1 MAEGICKSFGGHT
14 ALDQVD
20 LAVGTGS
27 VLALLGPNG
36 AGKTTMV
43 RILATLMRPDA
54 GTATIAGHD
63 LRTDPFGVKRSISL
77 TGQYAAVDDKLTG
90 RENLEMMAQLLR
102 LSRRAARAR
111 AEGAAGR
118 VRSRRTPATGGP
130 PGTPAACGAAWTS
143 PSACSSEAAAAV
155 PRRTDH
161 RAGPAQPRAAVE
173 HGPAPG
179 RSRGSRSC

>member
-14 ALDQVD
+14 ALDHVD
-20 LAVGTGS
+20 LAVETGS

-63 LRTDPFGVKRSISL
+63 LRTDPFGVKQSISL
-77 TGQYAAVDDKLTG
+77 TGQFAAVDEKLTG

-102 LSRRAARAR
+102 LSRMRGPGPGDGDCWPSSISPTR
-111 AEGAAGR
+111 
-118 VRSRRTPATGGP
+118 ATGGP
-130 PGTPAACGAAWTS
+130 PSTPAACGGAWTW
-143 PSACSSEAAAAV
+143 PSA
-155 PRRTDH
+155 
-161 RAGPAQPRAAVE
+161 
-173 HGPAPG
+173 
-179 RSRGSRSC
+179 